1 MTNELAEVFNLKN
14 EAEEKQLWDT
24 IGASVN
30 DIFEFVNIVTNPLYE
45 SKKEKQ
51 DKLLQYALTESIECY
66 ATMKKYFDRLDE
78 GCTSASAISV
88 PAGKV
93 SNKPIRRKS
102 VEEGIFS
109 KKKEEKVEP
118 KVILRNGNWS
128 VIEDDG
134 KVYISDGFIMYD
146 DAKKCEKVAPK
157 NILEKFLS
165 LQANPIYE
173 AQIIDFEDNGNF
185 TVKDEEL
192 SQKAVEKS
200 KNKGVSKEDI
210 KNRLEQNKA
219 WDKKFA
225 KSPIEKKGWSAIN
238 EDVDVRPVT
247 NQLLEL
253 LDQGIIDAEQL
264 SKDLMGYMSED
275 DVADFANYHDIF
287 DVDDI
292 DSKYDVR
299 KATNKM
305 HELFDEGSLDADYI
319 ARNLLL
325 YLSEDDVADFA
336 RTNDY
341 LLDDEDEEISD
352 DEEITEEDKINEVQG
367 WCWDLL
373 DKRPNN
379 KFQDCT
385 YEDADK
391 IVQQYEKEGGTFSRI
406 GEFVY
411 IDNEELLTKIAQK
424 ILNDLDESVKK
435 SRNKGISKDELSEE
449 KEYPGLGLYASF
461 NDMPSSFW
469 KQEFERV
476 SNSKDFDRD
485 FVEYCRHKYEQ
496 ALKKE
501 KKNIKECEVY
511 EGSMNYR
518 MANIALNAG
527 VPFNF
532 DINGHKCAY
541 GTNDRFG
548 VLFVDGIQAKADND
562 VAMMETLKAIDKGE
576 DISTLLEDV
585 GFIDTPDIDNQTDV
599 NDTPNPAEDEKKIEE
614 LKPAVGN
621 DSKKVSFIDKN
632 KNSTD
637 TDIETDATLVG
648 IDDTTDVKKAIVKD
662 KNQKLKMV
670 SLDKVSLQEGE
681 EIASEEK
688 IEEPVAVEEK
698 LSKLEEEEQVVYDL
712 IKSKGEIISDDLDIL
727 ERLVADSL
735 YKNGYI
741 KIRLDKTGKTV
752 DTLSPADKDIYDMSV
767 IDLDKELD
775 IRDINMLEKMGMI
788 KKIFYI

>member
-14 EAEEKQLWDT
+14 EVEEKQLWDT

-30 DIFEFVNIVTNPLYE
+30 DIFEFMNIITNPLYE

-88 PAGKV
+88 PAGKI

-109 KKKEEKVEP
+109 KKKEEKKVEP
-118 KVILRNGNWS
+118 KVILRNGYWS

-165 LQANPIYE
+165 LQTEPVYE
-173 AQIIDFEDNGNF
+173 AQIIDFEDDGNF

-192 SQKAVEKS
+192 SQKAVGKS

-210 KNRLEQNKA
+210 KNRLEQNKD

-225 KSPIEKKGWSAIN
+225 KSPVEKKGWSAIN
-238 EDVDVRPVT
+238 ED
-247 NQLLEL
+247 
-253 LDQGIIDAEQL
+253 
-264 SKDLMGYMSED
+264 DL
-275 DVADFANYHDIF
+275 
-287 DVDDI
+287 
-292 DSKYDVR
+292 
-299 KATNKM
+299 
-305 HELFDEGSLDADYI
+305 
-319 ARNLLL
+319 
-325 YLSEDDVADFA
+325 
-336 RTNDY
+336 
-341 LLDDEDEEISD
+341 
-352 DEEITEEDKINEVQG
+352 
-367 WCWDLL
+367 
-373 DKRPNN
+373 
-379 KFQDCT
+379 
-385 YEDADK
+385 
-391 IVQQYEKEGGTFSRI
+391 
-406 GEFVY
+406 
-411 IDNEELLTKIAQK
+411 
-424 ILNDLDESVKK
+424 
-435 SRNKGISKDELSEE
+435 
-449 KEYPGLGLYASF
+449 
-461 NDMPSSFW
+461 
-469 KQEFERV
+469 
-476 SNSKDFDRD
+476 
-485 FVEYCRHKYEQ
+485 
-496 ALKKE
+496 
-501 KKNIKECEVY
+501 Y
-511 EGSMNYR
+511 EGSANYR

-532 DINGHKCAY
+532 DINGHRCAY
-541 GTNDRFG
+541 GTNDKFG

-562 VAMMETLKAIDKGE
+562 VAMMETLKALDKGE
-576 DISTLLEDV
+576 DISKLLEDV
-585 GFIDTPDIDNQTDV
+585 GFIDTPDVDNQTDA
-599 NDTPNPAEDEKKIEE
+599 NDTPNPTEDEKKIEE

-621 DSKKVSFIDKN
+621 DSKKISFIDKN

-662 KNQKLKMV
+662 KDQKLKMV

-681 EIASEEK
+681 EATPEEK
-688 IEEPVAVEEK
+688 IEEPVQVEEK

-712 IKSKGEIISDDLDIL
+712 IKAKGEIISDDLDVL

-752 DTLSPADKDIYDMSV
+752 DTLSPTDKDIYDMSV
-767 IDLDKELD
+767 IDLDKDLD
-775 IRDINMLEKMGMI
+775 IRDINMLEKMGII
-788 KKIFYI
+788 KKVFYI

>member
-134 KVYISDGFIMYD
+134 KVYISNGFIMYD

-225 KSPIEKKGWSAIN
+225 KSPVEKKGWSAIN

-247 NQLLEL
+247 NQLLDL

-264 SKDLMGYMSED
+264 SKDLMGYM
-275 DVADFANYHDIF
+275 
-287 DVDDI
+287 
-292 DSKYDVR
+292 
-299 KATNKM
+299 
-305 HELFDEGSLDADYI
+305 
-319 ARNLLL
+319 
-325 YLSEDDVADFA
+325 SEDDVADFA

-352 DEEITEEDKINEVQG
+352 DEEITEEDKINEVLG

-391 IVQQYEKEGGTFSRI
+391 IVQQYEKEGGTFSCI
-406 GEFVY
+406 MEKNSGEHGKFVY

-424 ILNDLDESVKK
+424 IFNKTESVK
-435 SRNKGISKDELSEE
+435 GVSK
-449 KEYPGLGLYASF
+449 
-461 NDMPSSFW
+461 
-469 KQEFERV
+469 KQLNE
-476 SNSKDFDRD
+476 DFDED
-485 FVEYCRHKYEQ
+485 
-496 ALKKE
+496 
-501 KKNIKECEVY
+501 VY

-527 VPFNF
+527 VP
-532 DINGHKCAY
+532 
-541 GTNDRFG
+541 T
-548 VLFVDGIQAKADND
+548 
-562 VAMMETLKAIDKGE
+562 
-576 DISTLLEDV
+576 
-585 GFIDTPDIDNQTDV
+585 
-599 NDTPNPAEDEKKIEE
+599 KI
-614 LKPAVGN
+614 
-621 DSKKVSFIDKN
+621 
-632 KNSTD
+632 
-637 TDIETDATLVG
+637 
-648 IDDTTDVKKAIVKD
+648 
-662 KNQKLKMV
+662 
-670 SLDKVSLQEGE
+670 
-681 EIASEEK
+681 
-688 IEEPVAVEEK
+688 
-698 LSKLEEEEQVVYDL
+698 
-712 IKSKGEIISDDLDIL
+712 
-727 ERLVADSL
+727 
-735 YKNGYI
+735 
-741 KIRLDKTGKTV
+741 
-752 DTLSPADKDIYDMSV
+752 V
-767 IDLDKELD
+767 I
-775 IRDINMLEKMGMI
+775 
-788 KKIFYI
+788 

>member
-66 ATMKKYFDRLDE
+66 ATMKKYFDRLEE

-128 VIEDDG
+128 VIEDDD
-134 KVYISDGFIMYD
+134 KIYISDGFIMYD

-210 KNRLEQNKA
+210 KNRLDQNKA

-247 NQLLEL
+247 NQLLDL

-287 DVDDI
+287 NVDDI

-305 HELFDEGSLDADYI
+305 HELFDEDSLDADYI

-325 YLSEDDVADFA
+325 YLSEDYVADFA
-336 RTNDY
+336 RTNEY
-341 LLDDEDEEISD
+341 IVADEDE
-352 DEEITEEDKINEVQG
+352 
-367 WCWDLL
+367 
-373 DKRPNN
+373 
-379 KFQDCT
+379 
-385 YEDADK
+385 
-391 IVQQYEKEGGTFSRI
+391 
-406 GEFVY
+406 
-411 IDNEELLTKIAQK
+411 DNL
-424 ILNDLDESVKK
+424 
-435 SRNKGISKDELSEE
+435 
-449 KEYPGLGLYASF
+449 
-461 NDMPSSFW
+461 
-469 KQEFERV
+469 
-476 SNSKDFDRD
+476 
-485 FVEYCRHKYEQ
+485 
-496 ALKKE
+496 
-501 KKNIKECEVY
+501 Y
-511 EGSMNYR
+511 EGSANYR

-541 GTNDRFG
+541 GTNDKFG

-585 GFIDTPDIDNQTDV
+585 GFIDTPDIDNQTDA

-681 EIASEEK
+681 EVASEEK

-712 IKSKGEIISDDLDIL
+712 IKSKGEIISDDLDVL

-767 IDLDKELD
+767 IDLDKDLD